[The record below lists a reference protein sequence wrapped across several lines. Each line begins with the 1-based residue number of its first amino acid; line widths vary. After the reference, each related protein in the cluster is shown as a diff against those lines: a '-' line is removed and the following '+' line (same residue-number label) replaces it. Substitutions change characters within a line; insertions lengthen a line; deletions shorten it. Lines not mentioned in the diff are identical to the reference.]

1 MKYFVVAL
9 ALVAA
14 FACIAE
20 SKPAESEHELA
31 EVEEENELA
40 DLEDAVWLEH
50 LADLSDLEEA
60 RGFFGNTWKK
70 IKGKADKIML
80 KKAVKL
86 MVKKEGISK
95 EEAQAKVDAMSKK
108 QIRLYLL
115 KYYGKKALQK
125 ASEKL

>member
-40 DLEDAVWLEH
+40 DLEDAVWLED
-50 LADLSDLEEA
+50 LADLSDLEET
-60 RGFFGNTWKK
+60 RGFFGNAWKK
-70 IKGKADKIML
+70 IKGKAEKFFR
-80 KKAVKL
+80 KKAAKIIA
-86 MVKKEGISK
+86 KKEGITK
-95 EEAQAKVDAMSKK
+95 EEAEAKVDTMSKK
-108 QIRLYLL
+108 QIKVYLL
-115 KYYGKKALQK
+115 KHYGKKALQK